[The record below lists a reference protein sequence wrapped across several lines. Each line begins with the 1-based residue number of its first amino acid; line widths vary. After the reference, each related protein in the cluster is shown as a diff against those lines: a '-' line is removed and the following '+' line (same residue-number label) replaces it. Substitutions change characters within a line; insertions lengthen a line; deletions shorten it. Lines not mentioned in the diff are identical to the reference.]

1 MTTKKLKT
9 PDYTRKAVKA
19 YNDRFERI
27 NVNLDI
33 IIQNMDNI
41 NVVKVSNV
49 QKKQIYLLKKKINA
63 LKIVNSIIYINF
75 NITENV

>member
-33 IIQNMDNI
+33 GSKEWI
-41 NVVKVSNV
+41 
-49 QKKQIYLLKKKINA
+49 KKNTGKSCNKFFVDLFQEFKKKYEEKQN
-63 LKIVNSIIYINF
+63 
-75 NITENV
+75 T

>member
-1 MTTKKLKT
+1 MLYKPIKKGQNDMTTKKLKT

-33 IIQNMDNI
+33 GSKEWIKEHTGKSCNKFFVD
-41 NVVKVSNV
+41 
-49 QKKQIYLLKKKINA
+49 LFHEFKKKYEETQN
-63 LKIVNSIIYINF
+63 
-75 NITENV
+75 T